1 MSVKQPGFFD
11 FAYALLDI
19 YPSDSEIRMQL
30 NAATVERAPFGSDL
44 DRLNHAL
51 KRVNEELDNKGLS
64 ECAATWLRELRDYII
79 EQHQEYRRYF
89 GSHDFLGWD

>member
-1 MSVKQPGFFD
+1 MKAGFFD

-19 YPSDSEIRMQL
+19 YPSDSEIRIRL

-51 KRVNEELDNKGLS
+51 KRVNEELGTESSS
-64 ECAATWLRELRDYII
+64 ERAANWLRELRDYII
-79 EQHQEYRRYF
+79 EQQREYGRYF
-89 GSHDFLGWD
+89 GSHEFLGWD